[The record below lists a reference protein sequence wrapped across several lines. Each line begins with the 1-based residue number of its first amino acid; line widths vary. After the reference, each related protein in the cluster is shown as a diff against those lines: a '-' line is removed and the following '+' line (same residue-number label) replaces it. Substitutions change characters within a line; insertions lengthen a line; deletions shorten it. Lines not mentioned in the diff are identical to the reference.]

1 MCIRD
6 RYRTAAK
13 MRVAKSKSIAGMAAA
28 SVYLAC
34 RKHGTGRTLNEVA
47 KASGLE
53 RGAVGRYYRL
63 IINEVEKNY
72 VPHQPVQN
80 YISKLV
86 NKGNFEQKIGI
97 VAQKLSKEINDSKL
111 HSGKSPQ
118 GLAGA
123 FVYISSV
130 MNGYHIPQR
139 EIAEYAEVTE
149 VTIRN
154 RCREI
159 LQHYSIKQKLK
170 TIN

>member
-1 MCIRD
+1 MGKIKLPIKAPKKPPKID
-6 RYRTAAK
+6 KNADEFFPPYIFIVNAD
-13 MRVAKSKSIAGMAAA
+13 SKNSNNSKKTQTNNA
-28 SVYLAC
+28 
-34 RKHGTGRTLNEVA
+34 
-47 KASGLE
+47 
-53 RGAVGRYYRL
+53 
-63 IINEVEKNY
+63 IIKIFLDI
-72 VPHQPVQN
+72 
-80 YISKLV
+80 ISKLV